1 MTSVSSQS
9 IETIDFSK
17 GPRMGGFA
25 AIIPVLRSDADDLDR
40 LARETKDLAVKLQ
53 GACQAPPKVGD
64 VQAAVV
70 YQQAN
75 YDWTQTRFED
85 LLAAEVEVTEFA
97 RRLRATADSYA
108 GIDANAV

>member
-1 MTSVSSQS
+1 
-9 IETIDFSK
+9 
-17 GPRMGGFA
+17 MGGFA

-85 LLAAEVEVTEFA
+85 LLAAEAEVTEFA
-97 RRLRATADSYA
+97 RKLRATAESYA
-108 GIDANAV
+108 GVDGETARALTEIIGGLD